1 MDNKPQ
7 SLLAL
12 EIDHDKCKGT
22 LACMRVCPT
31 QAIRVRDGK
40 VSIHPRECIF
50 CGTCIRA
57 CPEGAIR
64 PRTDPWESIQ
74 AFPFKIA
81 IPSTSLF
88 GQFPANVSPADIF
101 DGLLAIGFDAVY
113 DLSIESELV
122 RRAIQDYMDEY
133 DGPLPLISSTCPVI
147 VRLIQYFYPDMIGQI
162 VPIESPRELAAREVK
177 RLYSEEKGIPPE
189 DIGAIYITP
198 CSAKMAAIK
207 HPAEGVNSHLDLAIG
222 IHQIYNPLLAAI
234 THLQNEEEKRPRRGD
249 RPRVLRSK
257 LSLNMTLTGGVSH
270 NIRQNRYI
278 TMSQL
283 PNIIRVI
290 EDIEKGKIRDVEFL
304 ECYSCTGGCIGGP
317 LNVDNLF
324 VARSKIEKLVREVE
338 AANHSVEREV
348 ERRYVKGDYFI
359 RRSLAP
365 RPDRKKLPDLREQIA
380 QIKMKERL
388 LEILPGIDCG
398 LCGCPTCEVFAEDV
412 STGKAK
418 AGNCILV
425 DDERIGELRSL
436 YAFDD
441 SRLPRRKKEAEKKKE
456 KETEEE

>member
-1 MDNKPQ
+1 MGNKPKK
-7 SLLAL
+7 LLAL
-12 EIDHDKCKGT
+12 EIVTEKCKGT

-31 QAIRVRDGK
+31 QAIRVRKGK
-40 VSIHPRECIF
+40 VSIHPQECIF

-64 PRTDPWESIQ
+64 PRTDAWESIH
-74 AFPFKIA
+74 AFPFKVA

-88 GQFPANVSPADIF
+88 GQFPASIPPADIF
-101 DGLLAIGFDAVY
+101 DGLLALGFDAVY

-122 RRAIQDYMDEY
+122 RRAIQDYLDEY
-133 DGPLPLISSTCPVI
+133 EGPLPLISSTCPVV
-147 VRLIQYFYPDMIGQI
+147 VRLIQYFYPHMIGQI

-177 RLYSEEKGIPPE
+177 RYYAEEKGIPPE

-207 HPAEGVNSHLDLAIG
+207 HPAEGADSHLDLAIG
-222 IHQIYNPLLAAI
+222 IREIYNPLLAAI
-234 THLQNEEEKRPRRGD
+234 TKLQSQEGERRELGD
-249 RPRVLRSK
+249 RPSVIRSK

-278 TMSQL
+278 TISQL

-338 AANHSVEREV
+338 AANHSVEQEV

-359 RRSLAP
+359 RRPIEP
-365 RPDRKKLPDLREQIA
+365 RPDRKATLDLREQIA

-388 LEILPGIDCG
+388 AEILPGIDCG

-412 STGKAK
+412 STGKAE
-418 AGNCILV
+418 AGDCILV
-425 DDERIGELRSL
+425 DAERIRDLRAL
-436 YAFDD
+436 YAFDEK
-441 SRLPRRKKEAEKKKE
+441 RVPRKGKDDAEKE
-456 KETEEE
+456 